1 MRFSCF
7 PSFVILLPGETNSS
21 APDKHYFCNRAIY
34 SKPATEAM
42 PDMPGRRLY
51 AEAGERTAVQ
61 TAVRVFAELDF
72 RSRRVY
78 K

>member
-7 PSFVILLPGETNSS
+7 PSIVILLPRETNSS
-21 APDKHYFCNRAIY
+21 APDKHYFCHRAIY

-42 PDMPGRRLY
+42 PGRHPY

>member
-7 PSFVILLPGETNSS
+7 PSFVILLPDETNSS
-21 APDKHYFCNRAIY
+21 APDEHYFCHRAIY

-42 PDMPGRRLY
+42 PGRHPQ
-51 AEAGERTAVQ
+51 AEAVEQTAVQ
-61 TAVRVFAELDF
+61 TAIRVLAEFDF